1 MFCFDQKS
9 LIKWIYSNDNLLEMI
24 ASSKISFDQT
34 IRVAI
39 RSRFSDV
46 VRISKISQVNH
57 YVK

>member
-46 VRISKISQVNH
+46 VRISKISQGNH